1 MAEVANMSMK
11 IKAEFLKNGNIRL
24 MRPFEFVPKGFICD
38 GASVPRFFWRF
49 LGHPF
54 DVHHLRPG
62 VRHDYRYSTGVVPR
76 KDCDRMYR
84 DDLKA
89 DGLGF
94 IKRNL
99 EYFGVRL
106 FGASHYNNTN
116 KENK

>member
-1 MAEVANMSMK
+1 M
-11 IKAEFLKNGNIRL
+11 IKVSVHTEDEQGNVYTLLEDVVIIWKNKVL
-24 MRPFEFVPKGFICD
+24 VVPAGFKSD

-54 DVHHLRPG
+54 DRHHLRAG
-62 VRHDYRYSTGVVPR
+62 VRHDYRYACGVVPR

-84 DDLKA
+84 NDLKA

-99 EYFGVRL
+99 EYIGVRV
-106 FGASHYNNTN
+106 FGRSHYNG
-116 KENK
+116 KG

>member
-1 MAEVANMSMK
+1 MSK
-11 IKAEFLKNGNIRL
+11 NVKAEFLKNGKIRL
-24 MRPFEFVPKGFICD
+24 IRSFEFVHKGFICD

-54 DVHHLRPG
+54 DRYHLRAG
-62 VRHDYRYSTGVVPR
+62 VRHDHRYAMGIVPR
-76 KDCDRMYR
+76 RICDRLYR

-99 EYFGVRL
+99 EYFGVRV
-106 FGASHYNNTN
+106 FGRRHYNTNNT
-116 KENK
+116 K

>member
-1 MAEVANMSMK
+1 MSK
-11 IKAEFLKNGNIRL
+11 NIKAEFLKNGNIRL
-24 MRPFEFVPKGFICD
+24 LRPFEFVPRGFICD

-54 DVHHLRPG
+54 DRRHLRAG
-62 VRHDYRYSTGVVPR
+62 VRHDYRYACGVVPR

-84 DDLKA
+84 NDLKA

-99 EYFGVRL
+99 EYIGVRV
-106 FGASHYNNTN
+106 FGRSHYKGMGGIPRTP
-116 KENK
+116 